1 MMCRILVI
9 RLSSIGDIV
18 HALPAVAAIGE
29 TFPEAE
35 IAWAVER
42 RYAEILHGNRF
53 VRRVLE
59 LDTLGW
65 RTRWTS
71 LRTAEEVVRSL
82 ARLRGLRPDVT
93 VDFQGL
99 LKSAAL
105 ARISGAPRRVGFEER
120 WLREPAA
127 AVFYT
132 ECVPASGRRH
142 VVEENFALV
151 ERLGAP
157 SVPRCRWQFPLP
169 RSAPAEQRV
178 DERLAALGVRKFL
191 VINPGGGWTSK
202 RWPTER
208 YAELVGDLEEE
219 DGHRVLMTG
228 SPAEEPMIRGILE
241 RAQARRAVYFPSTL
255 AEFIALMR
263 RASLWIG
270 GDTGPLH
277 LAAAV
282 RTPIVAIYGP
292 TNPARNGPF
301 APSDIT
307 LRSDGPGNRP
317 DKRTH
322 WHAGET
328 KRSAYLEGVTVGAV
342 RAAIRQRLAA
352 ADGD

>member
-1 MMCRILVI
+1 MMSRILVI

-18 HALPAVAAIGE
+18 HALPAVAALGE
-29 TFPEAE
+29 SFPESE
-35 IAWAVER
+35 IVWAVEK
-42 RYAEILHGNRF
+42 RYAGILEVNRP

-71 LRTAEEVVRSL
+71 PRTAEEVVRNL
-82 ARLRGLRPDVT
+82 VRLRGLDPDVT

-105 ARISGAPRRVGFEER
+105 ARISGSPRRVGFEER

-127 AVFYT
+127 AAFYT
-132 ECVPASGRRH
+132 ERVSAQGRRH

-151 ERLGAP
+151 ERLGART
-157 SVPRCRWQFPLP
+157 VPRCRWQFPLP
-169 RSAPAEQRV
+169 RSVEAEQRV
-178 DERLAALGVRKFL
+178 NERLAALGARKFL

-202 RWPTER
+202 RWPPER
-208 YAELVGDLEEE
+208 YAELVRKLEEQ
-219 DGHRVLMTG
+219 DGHQVLITG
-228 SPAEEPMIRGILE
+228 SPAEEPMIGGILE
-241 RAQARRAVYFPSTL
+241 RAQVRRAAFFRSTL
-255 AEFIALMR
+255 VEFMALVR
-263 RASLWIG
+263 RASLWVG

-277 LAAAV
+277 LAAAIG
-282 RTPIVAIYGP
+282 TPIVAIYGP

-301 APSDIT
+301 ASSDIT
-307 LRSDGPGNRP
+307 LRNGGEKDRE
-317 DKRTH
+317 DQRTH
-322 WHAGET
+322 WKAGAAR
-328 KRSAYLEGVTVGAV
+328 RSVYLEGVPVDAV